1 MRPSIW
7 ALVRLEPLAR
17 KLACSVLREEGG
29 REAPDLPGCV
39 ILKSNCFRNLGDK
52 VEKIYMPT
60 LQRRKHFIL
69 EKNVPG
75 ASDTSNLQTLWQK
88 SWRAVPIHVRNR
100 PIYNFNFACARV

>member
-1 MRPSIW
+1 
-7 ALVRLEPLAR
+7 
-17 KLACSVLREEGG
+17 
-29 REAPDLPGCV
+29 
-39 ILKSNCFRNLGDK
+39 
-52 VEKIYMPT
+52 MPT